1 MNQRRLDL
9 LIVLP
14 LLGIISLGL
23 ISLSSALSYNP
34 QKFYVQLVW
43 VTLSATVFLIV
54 TYRSRRTW
62 ENLAIPLY
70 LVSLLFLFLVLIIG
84 KKVGGAYR
92 WLDLGFMNF
101 QPSELAKVALILFLS
116 YRLNQKPTLQD
127 GYKLRDL
134 IPETVAVLF
143 TMMLVYAEPDLGT
156 SLLLGIVSLII
167 IFSTKINRKRLI
179 ALIVIAVISAPLLWE
194 FVLADYQKRRVTA
207 IVTMMWQENPQEI
220 RSTTW
225 YQTTQSVIGVGS
237 GRMNGKGYNAGTQN
251 ILRFIPEHHTDFI
264 FSVYAEEFGFSGCM
278 LLLGLYLLLF
288 YRTMQIIPL
297 VRDKFM
303 ALVVIGTVSL
313 LWLQVVINI
322 GMVTGVLPVVGIP
335 LPFFS
340 YGGSALLANSILMG
354 LVHNFSIN
362 SRYR

>member
-14 LLGIISLGL
+14 LLGILALGL
-23 ISLSSALSYNP
+23 TTLSSALSYNP

-43 VTLSATVFLIV
+43 VALSATMFLIV

-101 QPSELAKVALILFLS
+101 QPSELAKVAIILFLS

-134 IPETVAVLF
+134 IPETVAVLLS
-143 TMMLVYAEPDLGT
+143 MMLVYAEPDLGT
-156 SLLLGIVSLII
+156 SLLIGAVSLII

-179 ALIVIAVISAPLLWE
+179 ALFLIAIVSAPLLWE

-207 IVTMMWQENPQEI
+207 IVTMMWQDTGDESRTSQYH
-220 RSTTW
+220 TK
-225 YQTTQSVIGVGS
+225 QSMIAVGS
-237 GRMNGKGYNAGTQN
+237 GRTTGKGYNAGTQN

-288 YRTMQIIPL
+288 YRTLEIIPL

-322 GMVTGVLPVVGIP
+322 GMVSGVLPVVGIP

>member
-14 LLGIISLGL
+14 LLGILALGL
-23 ISLSSALSYNP
+23 TTLSSALSYNP
-34 QKFYVQLVW
+34 QKFYIQLLW
-43 VTLSATVFLIV
+43 IALSATVFLIV
-54 TYRSRRTW
+54 SYRSRRTW
-62 ENLAIPLY
+62 ENLSIPLY

-127 GYKLRDL
+127 GYKLHDL
-134 IPETVAVLF
+134 IPETVAVLLS
-143 TMMLVYAEPDLGT
+143 MLLVYAEPDLGT
-156 SLLLGIVSLII
+156 SLLLGAVALII
-167 IFSTKINRKRLI
+167 FFSTKINRKRLI
-179 ALIVIAVISAPLLWE
+179 ALFLIAVISAPLLWE

-207 IVTMMWQENPQEI
+207 IVTMMWQEGGDESLSSQYH
-220 RSTTW
+220 TK
-225 YQTTQSVIGVGS
+225 QSIIAVGS
-237 GRMNGKGYNAGTQN
+237 GQLSGKGYNAGTQN

-288 YRTMQIIPL
+288 YRAIEVIPL

-303 ALVVIGTVSL
+303 ALVIIGTVTL